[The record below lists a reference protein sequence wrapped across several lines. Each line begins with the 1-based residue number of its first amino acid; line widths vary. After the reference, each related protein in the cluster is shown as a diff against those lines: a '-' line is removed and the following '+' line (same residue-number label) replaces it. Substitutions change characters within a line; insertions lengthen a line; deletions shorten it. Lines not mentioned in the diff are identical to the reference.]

1 MNAELVSLAQR
12 FARLSTAKR
21 RIFLERLQ
29 GEGLDFAALPIV
41 PRDPTQE
48 APLARAQ
55 RALWLAWHQ
64 SPQSAAYNLSGR
76 LTLRGAALDPAQVE
90 ESVRR
95 LVQRHA
101 ALRTAFVLNDEGQ
114 PVQRVLPATQMDW
127 SHKDWAGTS
136 SSQGEAMAEHAQHF
150 AVQPFDLERGE
161 VFRAELHRFTDG
173 VMDLLLSVHHI
184 AADGSS
190 VELLMAELVQSLM
203 APGSA
208 AERPPQPISYADYAT
223 WQHHWLEAGEEERQ
237 LAWWQSQLAGLPAAT
252 RLPLD
257 RARRHQQGTH
267 GALQSFQLESGVS
280 AALLALAR
288 RHAASPYM
296 LTVALLNLL
305 VARFCGDEDICIGL
319 PTVHRGR
326 EELDGVVGH
335 FTNVLPLRTR
345 VNAEAG
351 FLPLLLQV
359 REGLL
364 EAKRH
369 ADLPLD
375 LLVERL
381 APERQPGVHPFFQ
394 IKCAQQASAMD
405 TGLGQGLQVHARALL
420 VDDIHFDLSLDV
432 TVERESLRFDL
443 AYATERFD
451 SDTIERLVRAFQAL
465 ATQVAADPQRALE
478 RLSLPDAAS
487 VLRGEVQRMEVES
500 ILALWN
506 KEVARSPDATALTA
520 ADQHYTYR
528 QLDDAATQGACA
540 LQALGVSREDRVA
553 ICLERSPAFVLALLS
568 TLKAGGAFVPIAPS
582 APVSRREQLLKE
594 AGAVALFATPQAESW
609 AQGIPVLQPSFDAV
623 SNTAAASLGEL
634 VVHPAQAAYLI
645 FTSGSTGRPKG
656 VVVSHGALAHYVQGV
671 LTRMAL
677 PPGASFAMV
686 STVSADLG
694 HTALFG
700 ALCSGG
706 ALHLMGADEAFDA
719 DAFAARMKQT
729 RACAL
734 KIVPSHLR
742 GLLNAVADTPHA
754 ADVLPSRLLVLGGEA
769 SDHTLLEQVRA
780 LRPDLH
786 ILNHYGP
793 TETTVGVLTQALP
806 PEAHLPTQLPLGRPL
821 PNLTA
826 YVLDERMRPVQ
837 PGMTGELY
845 LGGPALARGYA
856 GQPGLT
862 ASRFVASPFG
872 EHGIQ
877 GTRLYRTGDQVRL
890 GRDGAL
896 QFLGRQDDQVK
907 IRGFR
912 VEPGELQAV
921 LRAWPQVADAFVMA
935 GRNDAGTTELWAYV
949 VPAGARNLDLPAL
962 RAHLQECLP
971 AHLMPAALVPL
982 GALPLNANGKVD
994 RRGFPAP
1001 TRSAQ
1006 TASEGAGEIFQGLG
1020 RPDANSTQ
1028 DPTPKPARQPAP
1040 RDPCESAIAGL
1051 WAELLGLPAD
1061 SIRREDSFFG
1071 LGGDSIL
1078 SLKLMTRLRRTVPG
1092 GDRLS
1097 LATVMRAP
1105 HLGALADALRQGV
1118 ETAHDAV
1125 RLSAGPSADAA
1136 NAAGAVEAVKEAG
1149 LALYC
1154 VPGLIVNTREFE
1166 PLARALG
1173 SQRAVHAFVS
1183 HVYTARRWRGF
1194 SMADLADDYARY
1206 ITATAAGGRCALL
1219 GWSSGGDLTH
1229 ELVHRLQGRVDVRF
1243 VGMVDV
1249 FETERLRPQGTLTD
1263 EQRRQGLAR
1272 MEAWLAQS
1280 TMAEAWRGL
1289 IARMD
1294 AQELEAVIQQALR
1307 EDQPLPLDGTDEDA
1321 QEYLLWVTLDKR
1333 VQAVRYA
1340 YPPSEVPLQV
1350 YHAEDSLTS
1359 DGRLREWA
1367 AHAPVV
1373 GRHVVAGSNH
1383 LSIIRSPEFLDTLA
1397 LHLSAADRP

>member
-12 FARLSTAKR
+12 FARLTVPKR
-21 RIFLERLQ
+21 RLFLERLQ

-76 LTLRGAALDPAQVE
+76 LTLRGALHPAQVE
-90 ESVRR
+90 AGVRR
-95 LVQRHA
+95 LVERHA
-101 ALRTAFVLNDEGQ
+101 ALRTAFVLNDDGQ
-114 PVQRVLPATQMDW
+114 PIQRVLPATKMDW
-127 SHKDWAGTS
+127 SHKNWAGTS
-136 SSQGEAMAEHAQHF
+136 GSQGEAMAEHAQHF
-150 AVQPFDLERGE
+150 ALQPFDLERGE
-161 VFRAELHRFTDG
+161 VFRAELHSFTDG

-190 VELLMAELVQSLM
+190 VELLMAELVQDLM
-203 APGSA
+203 TPGSPPD
-208 AERPPQPISYADYAT
+208 RPSLAISYADYAT

-237 LAWWQSQLAGLPAAT
+237 LAWWQSQLAGLPATT

-257 RARRHQQGTH
+257 RARRHQQGAH
-267 GALQSFQLESGVS
+267 GALQSFRLEADVS
-280 AALLALAR
+280 AAMLALAR
-288 RHAASPYM
+288 QHAASPYM
-296 LTVALLNLL
+296 VTVALLNLL
-305 VARFCGDEDICIGL
+305 LARFCGDEDICIGL
-319 PTVHRGR
+319 PTVNRGR

-345 VNAEAG
+345 VDAEAG

-359 REGLL
+359 RDGLL

-381 APERQPGVHPFFQ
+381 AVERQPGVHPFFQ
-394 IKCAQQASAMD
+394 VKCAQQASAMD
-405 TGLGQGLQVHARALL
+405 TGVGQGLQVEARALL

-443 AYATERFD
+443 AYATELFD
-451 SDTIERLVRAFQAL
+451 ADTIERLVRAFQAL
-465 ATQVAADPQRALE
+465 AAQVVADPHRALGD
-478 RLSLPDAAS
+478 LALPDAAS
-487 VLRGEVQRMEVES
+487 VLTGEVQPVALAS
-500 ILALWN
+500 ILELWT
-506 KEVARSPDATALTA
+506 KVVARSPDATALTQ
-520 ADQHYTYR
+520 ADQHYTY
-528 QLDDAATQGACA
+528 QQVDDAATQGACA
-540 LQALGVSREDRVA
+540 LRALGVGREDRVA

-568 TLKAGGAFVPIAPS
+568 TLKVGGAFVPMDPA

-594 AGAVALFATPQAESW
+594 AGAAALFSTPEAESW
-609 AQGIPVLQPSFDAV
+609 ARGIPVLQPSLDAC
-623 SNTAAASLGEL
+623 SNAAAASLGEVL
-634 VVHPAQAAYLI
+634 VHPAQAAYLI

-656 VVVSHGALAHYVQGV
+656 VVVSHGALANYVQGL

-686 STVSADLG
+686 STVAADLG
-694 HTALFG
+694 HTSLFG

-706 ALHLMGADEAFDA
+706 ALHLLAPDEAFDA

-729 RACAL
+729 RAAAL

-769 SDHTLLEQVRA
+769 ADQTLLEQVRA

-826 YVLDERMRPVQ
+826 YVLDERLQPVQ
-837 PGMTGELY
+837 PGMTGELFM
-845 LGGPALARGYA
+845 GGPALARGYA

-862 ASRFVASPFG
+862 ASRFVASPLG
-872 EHGIQ
+872 DHGIQ
-877 GTRLYRTGDQVRL
+877 GARLYRTGDQVRL

-896 QFLGRQDDQVK
+896 HFLGRQDDQIK

-949 VPAGARNLDLPAL
+949 VPTGAMDLDLPAL
-962 RAHLQECLP
+962 RAHLHECLP

-1001 TRSAQ
+1001 SRSAQ
-1006 TASEGAGEIFQGLG
+1006 LASDMPGPTFQGQG
-1020 RPDANSTQ
+1020 SPDHNSTHE
-1028 DPTPKPARQPAP
+1028 PRPKPACRPAP
-1040 RDPCESAIAGL
+1040 RDPAEGAIATL

-1118 ETAHDAV
+1118 EAAHDAV
-1125 RLSAGPSADAA
+1125 RLSPGPSADAA
-1136 NAAGAVEAVKEAG
+1136 AEAG
-1149 LALYC
+1149 LPLYC
-1154 VPGLIVNTREFE
+1154 VPGMIVNTREFE

-1183 HVYTARRWRGF
+1183 HVYTPRRWRGF
-1194 SMADLADDYARY
+1194 AMADLADDYARY
-1206 ITATAAGGRCALL
+1206 ITATAVDGRCALL

-1249 FETERLRPQGTLTD
+1249 FETEPLRPQGTLTD
-1263 EQRRQGLAR
+1263 EQRSQGRASI
-1272 MEAWLAQS
+1272 EAWLGRS
-1280 TMAEAWRGL
+1280 TMADAWRGL
-1289 IARMD
+1289 IDRMD
-1294 AQELEAVIQQALR
+1294 AQEWDGVIQHALR
-1307 EDQPLPLDGTDEDA
+1307 EESPLPLDGTDEDA

-1367 AHAPVV
+1367 AHAPVA

-1383 LSIIRSPEFLDTLA
+1383 LSIIRSPGFLDALA
-1397 LHLSAADRP
+1397 LHLSAADRA